1 METSDIN
8 RNDDSVKI
16 IAEAGINHN
25 GDLDLAMRLVDAAKA
40 AGADVVKF
48 QTGNASASITKYANT
63 ADYQKDSTGSDQQL
77 AMIEQLELPFAAY
90 IDIKDYC
97 DEVGIE
103 FATTFFDKDAAY
115 FSLQNLD
122 LGFCKVASGEITNR
136 PLLEIIGSS
145 HLPVILSTGMCTL
158 EEVEDAI
165 AVLRMAVVRS
175 LSCIAPQSILH
186 QKIRSISERCL
197 QWVSILVYL
206 LAILIILKE
215 SKFLL
220 PQ

>member
-40 AGADVVKF
+40 AGDDVAKF

-122 LGFCKVASGEITNR
+122 LRFCKVASGEITNR

-145 HLPVILSTGMCTL
+145 HLPVILSTGM
-158 EEVEDAI
+158 
-165 AVLRMAVVRS
+165 
-175 LSCIAPQSILH
+175 
-186 QKIRSISERCL
+186 
-197 QWVSILVYL
+197 
-206 LAILIILKE
+206 
-215 SKFLL
+215 
-220 PQ
+220 